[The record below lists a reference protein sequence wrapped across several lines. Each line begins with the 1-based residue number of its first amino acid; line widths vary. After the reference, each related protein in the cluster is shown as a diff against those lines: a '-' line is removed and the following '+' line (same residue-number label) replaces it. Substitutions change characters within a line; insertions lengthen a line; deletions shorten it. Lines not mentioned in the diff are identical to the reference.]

1 MRLVATLML
10 ALEVFFLKLKHFILT
25 GIAVGLIALK
35 LQEKTLHPLDT
46 RLDWCPDP
54 ELNQGHVDFQSTAL
68 PTELSG
74 LIGRGGRI

>member
-1 MRLVATLML
+1 MYEDGSLQI
-10 ALEVFFLKLKHFILT
+10 ILSSVT
-25 GIAVGLIALK
+25 GFNKIKRSGAGAQDL
-35 LQEKTLHPLDT
+35 
-46 RLDWCPDP
+46 WCPDP